1 MASSAH
7 HAGSI
12 REEATMA
19 AITMQLINPSPVRR
33 APARSTTAIEPE
45 AERAETLPAGKSPM
59 VTAEFQPLEPGIVS
73 EEIPAFFI
81 GRNKEGFWIARD
93 ARGRIGGIFLLQNS
107 AVSFAKRNSHS
118 AGCATIFP
126 SERLELDLENQGN
139 PFVAQLRWFKRL
151 AMWES
156 HRAAIKRVCIGALT
170 VLAATAALTAIIG
183 LKAAIYYWRFHN

>member
-12 REEATMA
+12 RKEAAMA
-19 AITMQLINPSPVRR
+19 TITMPLSNPNPVRR
-33 APARSTTAIEPE
+33 APARSTTTIEPE
-45 AERAETLPAGKSPM
+45 AGRAETLPTGKPPM

-93 ARGRIGGIFLLQNS
+93 AQGGIGGIFLLQNS
-107 AVSFAKRNSHS
+107 AVSFARRNSPS
-118 AGCATIFP
+118 TGCATIFP
-126 SERLELDLENQGN
+126 SGRFELDLQNQGN
-139 PFVAQLRWFKRL
+139 RFVVQLGWFKRL
-151 AMWES
+151 AMREM
-156 HRAAIKRVCIGALT
+156 HRAAIRRFSIGVLT
-170 VLAATAALTAIIG
+170 VLAATGALAAIIG